1 MSIAQTREGL
11 PDSPVGNEKTP
22 GTAVAALAELA
33 MEFPPRVSGRDAR
46 RLLGELRRRT
56 GWSRDDYRALWAD
69 PEAGLGPFEDLPERL
84 REALA
89 DAVAREMEERSVTT
103 SERLRRRVYGP
114 LFRLGSELSHR
125 GRHLAARG
133 PRWRRVGRNV
143 YLCGRGLCWASERAG
158 RAWLDVTRFTGPWET
173 SGFHALWKWAGID
186 PMRPAIEYVREIPCD
201 PRFSP
206 VYRRPDRRVVSVMM
220 VGLDLL
226 PSDGR
231 IYYIEANVNPGWM
244 MQRLAFHPGEDPL
257 LATLLDYCRR
267 EACDRLVVFPSSIA
281 SVSRE
286 LETKWREHARAA
298 GVQLE
303 IRDDPRVR
311 SRYRRNC
318 DPLMEPD
325 AEGVLYLN
333 VRTLPHPANVLLE
346 EKGLFEAAIERHNAR
361 LPAEER
367 IPVPRRI
374 LSASDVPPLDAD
386 GRFPNVVLKHA
397 LLNEARDI
405 RLFRTE
411 GLNEEMLRPPYVAF
425 QFVPPE
431 TEERLE
437 GGVRRQYPIKFR
449 TFLLITPD
457 GPLVTDSLKAVAG
470 APVPDRLEPGPVRD
484 IRPYVLNSHAG
495 SDHFGTTPEEHERAA
510 AAALRIGWLVHDFL
524 RRKHGPDWRRGGDR
538 RNGGSR

>member
-1 MSIAQTREGL
+1 
-11 PDSPVGNEKTP
+11 
-22 GTAVAALAELA
+22 
-33 MEFPPRVSGRDAR
+33 
-46 RLLGELRRRT
+46 
-56 GWSRDDYRALWAD
+56 
-69 PEAGLGPFEDLPERL
+69 
-84 REALA
+84 
-89 DAVAREMEERSVTT
+89 
-103 SERLRRRVYGP
+103 
-114 LFRLGSELSHR
+114 
-125 GRHLAARG
+125 
-133 PRWRRVGRNV
+133 
-143 YLCGRGLCWASERAG
+143 
-158 RAWLDVTRFTGPWET
+158 
-173 SGFHALWKWAGID
+173 
-186 PMRPAIEYVREIPCD
+186 
-201 PRFSP
+201 
-206 VYRRPDRRVVSVMM
+206 
-220 VGLDLL
+220 
-226 PSDGR
+226 
-231 IYYIEANVNPGWM
+231 
-244 MQRLAFHPGEDPL
+244 
-257 LATLLDYCRR
+257 
-267 EACDRLVVFPSSIA
+267 
-281 SVSRE
+281 
-286 LETKWREHARAA
+286 
-298 GVQLE
+298 
-303 IRDDPRVR
+303 
-311 SRYRRNC
+311 
-318 DPLMEPD
+318 MEPD